1 VLVDRAGGDDWCSVG
16 VDDVEGGL
24 LAVTHLIE
32 QGHHRIAFIGGP
44 LITVQVADRLTGAR
58 SAFEAAGRSGDDL
71 VVLPTETMNFAEGQ
85 RAGERLLG
93 LPRARRPTAAFCA
106 NDLVALGL
114 LQQMT
119 RSGADVPG
127 DLAIVG
133 YDDIAFAGAAA
144 VPLSSVR
151 QPRELLGRTAAEL
164 LLAESKDVEAHV
176 HQQVVFHPE
185 LVVRTSSLSRT
196 D

>member
-1 VLVDRAGGDDWCSVG
+1 
-16 VDDVEGGL
+16 
-24 LAVTHLIE
+24 
-32 QGHHRIAFIGGP
+32 
-44 LITVQVADRLTGAR
+44 
-58 SAFEAAGRSGDDL
+58 
-71 VVLPTETMNFAEGQ
+71 MK
-85 RAGERLLG
+85 
-93 LPRARRPTAAFCA
+93 ARRPTAAFCS

-119 RSGADVPG
+119 RMGVDVPG

-133 YDDIAFAGAAA
+133 YDDIGFAGAAA

-164 LLAESKDVEAHV
+164 LLAESKDLDDHV

-185 LVVRTSSLSRT
+185 LVVRTSSLSQS
-196 D
+196 